1 MKLYQDE
8 RALNPRR
15 VRIFAAEKG
24 IEFSIENIDI
34 FKSDHKTESF
44 TALNPMQRVPVLELD
59 DGTTISESTAICRYF
74 EALKPE
80 PALMGGDPVEQ
91 GRVEMWHR
99 RIELNLLEAV
109 TQCFRHGHPMMAE
122 LENPQIKDWSVLNQ
136 GRAAAMLEF
145 LNGDMAD
152 RRFIAGDSFSI
163 ADIACLCAVDF
174 LKAARLELTEDH
186 GNLRRWHEEVSAR
199 PSTAA

>member
-24 IEFSIENIDI
+24 IEFSVENIDI
-34 FKSDHKTESF
+34 FKSEHKTEGF
-44 TALNPMQRVPVLELD
+44 TELNPMQRIPVLQFD
-59 DGTTISESTAICRYF
+59 DGSTISESTAICRYF
-74 EALKPE
+74 EAIQLE
-80 PALMGGDPVEQ
+80 PPLMGGDPLDQ
-91 GRVEMWHR
+91 ARVEMWQR
-99 RIELNLLEAV
+99 RIELNLLDAII
-109 TQCFRHGHPMMAE
+109 QCFRHGHPMMAE

-152 RRFIAGDSFSI
+152 RQFIVGNTFSI
-163 ADIACLCAVDF
+163 ADITCLCAIDF
-174 LKAARLELTEDH
+174 LKAARLELGEEH
-186 GNLRRWHEEVSAR
+186 GNLRRWHGEVSSR
-199 PSTAA
+199 PSAAA